1 MPSGTTGS
9 SFLEINEMEEFKDD
23 ETVKKIMHVMR
34 QAPHGT
40 IYTYEGLEMI
50 LIMAAYD
57 QDISVAFID
66 DGVYAL
72 KKGQDTEGIE
82 IKGFSKTFG
91 ALEGYDVEKLY
102 VDQISLEERGLT
114 ENDLV
119 VDVEVLSSAEIGKI
133 MAKQDVVVHH

>member
-1 MPSGTTGS
+1 
-9 SFLEINEMEEFKDD
+9 
-23 ETVKKIMHVMR
+23 MHVMR

-119 VDVEVLSSAEIGKI
+119 VDVEVLSSDEIGKI

>member
-1 MPSGTTGS
+1 
-9 SFLEINEMEEFKDD
+9 MEEFEDD
-23 ETVKKIMHVMR
+23 EIVKKIMHVMR
-34 QAPHGT
+34 EAPHGT

-72 KKGQDTEGIE
+72 KKDQNTEDIE

-114 ENDLV
+114 EDDLV
-119 VDVEVLSSAEIGKI
+119 VDVEILSSAEIGKL
-133 MAKQDVVVHH
+133 MTEQDVVVHH

>member
-1 MPSGTTGS
+1 
-9 SFLEINEMEEFKDD
+9 MEEFEDD
-23 ETVKKIMHVMR
+23 EIVKKIMHVMR
-34 QAPHGT
+34 EAPHGT

-72 KKGQDTEGIE
+72 KKDQNTEDIE

-114 ENDLV
+114 EDDLV
-119 VDVEVLSSAEIGKI
+119 VDVEILSSAEIGKL
-133 MAKQDVVVHH
+133 MAEQDLVVHH

>member
-1 MPSGTTGS
+1 
-9 SFLEINEMEEFKDD
+9 MEEFEDD
-23 ETVKKIMHVMR
+23 EIVKKIMHVMR
-34 QAPHGT
+34 EAPHGT

-72 KKGQDTEGIE
+72 KKDQNTEDIE

-91 ALEGYDVEKLY
+91 ALDGYDVEKLY

-114 ENDLV
+114 EDDLV
-119 VDVEVLSSAEIGKI
+119 VDVEILSSAEIGKL
-133 MAKQDVVVHH
+133 MTEQDVVVHH

>member
-1 MPSGTTGS
+1 
-9 SFLEINEMEEFKDD
+9 
-23 ETVKKIMHVMR
+23 MHVMR

-50 LIMAAYD
+50 LVMAAYE

>member
-1 MPSGTTGS
+1 
-9 SFLEINEMEEFKDD
+9 MEEFNDD
-23 ETVKKIMHVMR
+23 EIVKKIMHVMR

-133 MAKQDVVVHH
+133 MAKQDVVIHQ